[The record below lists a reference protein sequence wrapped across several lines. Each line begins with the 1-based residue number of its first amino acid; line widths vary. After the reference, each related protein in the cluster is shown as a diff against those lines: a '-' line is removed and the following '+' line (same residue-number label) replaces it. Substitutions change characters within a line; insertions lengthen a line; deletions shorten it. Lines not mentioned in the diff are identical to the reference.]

1 MNFVWIIK
9 YISMGQLFGKSV
21 IVRKIYVAAV
31 AVLLLNLLCPDAS
44 AGTRRALVIGIGEYE
59 DAAWSRIH
67 GDRDAEAVVG
77 MLGRCG
83 FGDVVSL
90 VGREAVKEA
99 VVREFRDLASR
110 CSLGDTVYV
119 HFSGHGQ
126 LMTDL
131 DGDEADGWDES
142 WVPYDACRKYCARDR
157 GERHLCDDEVG
168 ELLDAVRERV
178 GDVGVILVIVDACHA
193 GDSTRL
199 PCLEGMPVL
208 RGVYDPFVI
217 PGGGKTG
224 MGGGKSPSGKSA
236 SGGTE
241 SPDGG
246 ARRKKLPERWLTLSA
261 CKDYQM
267 NQELPSGE
275 GRLTAALL
283 SLGGRLEGLDNE
295 SVLRRINEFYNLA
308 EHRPRY
314 PQAAVMTG
322 ETSRV
327 SISEVLR

>member
-1 MNFVWIIK
+1 MID
-9 YISMGQLFGKSV
+9 LC
-21 IVRKIYVAAV
+21 KILVAAV
-31 AVLLLNLLCPDAS
+31 AVLLMGLIGLDAS
-44 AGTRRALVIGIGEYE
+44 GGTRRALVVGIGEYE

-67 GDRDAEAVVG
+67 GDRDAEAVVA

-99 VVREFRDLASR
+99 VVREFRDLSSR

-142 WVPYDACRKYCARDR
+142 WVPYDACRKYCDRDR
-157 GERHLCDDEVG
+157 GERHLRDDEVG
-168 ELLDAVRERV
+168 ELLDVVRERI
-178 GDVGVILVIVDACHA
+178 GDEGVILVVVDACHA
-193 GDSTRL
+193 GDSTRR
-199 PCLEGMPVL
+199 PSSDGSPVV

-217 PGGGKTG
+217 PLGGKTG
-224 MGGGKSPSGKSA
+224 I
-236 SGGTE
+236 
-241 SPDGG
+241 DGG
-246 ARRKKLPERWLTLSA
+246 RADSGWTASKNGGDSRKKLPERWLTLSA
-261 CKDYQM
+261 CKDYQL
-267 NQELPSGE
+267 NQELPSGT

-283 SLGGRLEGLDNE
+283 SLEGKMEGLDNE
-295 SVLRRINEFYNLA
+295 AVLHEINGFYNLA

-314 PQAAVMTG
+314 PQTAVMTG
-322 ETSRV
+322 QTGNML
-327 SISEVLR
+327 ISEILR

>member
-1 MNFVWIIK
+1 MND
-9 YISMGQLFGKSV
+9 LC
-21 IVRKIYVAAV
+21 KIFVAAV

-67 GDRDAEAVVG
+67 GDRDAEAVAG

-110 CSLGDTVYV
+110 CSRGDTVYV

-199 PCLEGMPVL
+199 PYLDGMPVL

-217 PGGGKTG
+217 PG
-224 MGGGKSPSGKSA
+224 
-236 SGGTE
+236 
-241 SPDGG
+241 GG

-283 SLGGRLEGLDNE
+283 SLEGRLEGLDNE
-295 SVLRRINEFYNLA
+295 SVLRRINEFYNLT